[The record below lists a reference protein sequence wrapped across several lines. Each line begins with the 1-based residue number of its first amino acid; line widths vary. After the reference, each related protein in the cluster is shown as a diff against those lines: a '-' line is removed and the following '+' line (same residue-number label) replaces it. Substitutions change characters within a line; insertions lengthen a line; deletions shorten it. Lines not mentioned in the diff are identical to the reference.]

1 MKATVINKYGVADAV
16 FESAEIPDPV
26 IAPDEVLV
34 KVMAT
39 SINPID
45 YKIRS
50 GHLPHLVTS
59 FPAILHGD
67 VAGVVE
73 QVGRDVTA
81 FKPGDKVYGCIG
93 GFLDLGGALAEFV
106 KATGDLF
113 AKMPDNLSFAQAAA
127 LPLVGITGYQ
137 AVEKVIIQ
145 PGQKILVYGGTGGVG
160 HLIVQLA
167 KLAGAEVY
175 ATIADENKAAIVKSL
190 GADYAIDYHIET
202 VEDIIENYTNGKG
215 FDVVFDTVGNEN
227 LLNSFQL
234 AKIGGSIVTILALT
248 SLDISLLH
256 EKALNLHVV
265 YMITPLLYNDKAGKE
280 HLGTILSDIAKL
292 VESGKVTPLIDRTF
306 SFDEIAAAHQYAERG
321 NNIGK
326 VVVSH

>member
-1 MKATVINKYGVADAV
+1 MKAIIINKYGVADEV
-16 FESAEIPDPV
+16 FESAELPVPV
-26 IAPDEVLV
+26 IATDEVLV

-45 YKIRS
+45 YKIRG

-67 VAGVVE
+67 VAGVVK

-106 KATGDLF
+106 KATSDLF
-113 AKMPDNLSFAQAAA
+113 AKMPDNLSFGQAAA
-127 LPLVGITGYQ
+127 LPLVGITAYQ
-137 AVEKVIIQ
+137 AMEKVIIQ

-167 KLAGAEVY
+167 KMAGAEVY
-175 ATIADENKAAIVKSL
+175 ATASGDNKAAIVKSL
-190 GADYAIDYHIET
+190 GADFAIDYHQEM
-202 VEDIIENYTNGKG
+202 VEDIIKNYTNGKG
-215 FDVVFDTVGNEN
+215 FDVVFDTVGNQN
-227 LLNSFQL
+227 LLKSFQL
-234 AKIGGSIVTILALT
+234 AKIAGSIVTILALT

-265 YMITPLLYNDKAGKE
+265 YMITPMLYNDKAGKE
-280 HLGTILSDIAKL
+280 HLGTILSDITRL
-292 VESGKVTPLIDRTF
+292 VEQGKVVPLIDRTF
-306 SFDEIAAAHQYAERG
+306 SFDQLAAAHQYAEYG
-321 NNIGK
+321 HAIGK
-326 VVVSH
+326 VVVCR